1 MSKKLFFL
9 ISTVFFLIFFVRT
22 TIYADPPDELDSGEV
37 YVRARVLVVLKS
49 GIVSFDG
56 MKIHEETLK
65 VQLLEGREKGK
76 VVTVT
81 RSGDPTVTANQI
93 AQGETVVIDS
103 KPDPTGKIT
112 YTVYEPYR
120 LNVFLFVF
128 LGFLLFIIVIA
139 GKRGVGALV
148 GLGTSIGVIGMY
160 IIPQILQGKSP
171 LNVCIIGACI
181 ILFVTTYLAHGV
193 SLKTTVAVVGT
204 AISLLFA
211 GWLSVFFVNWL
222 HIFGL
227 GNEDIYNLQV
237 GTAHP
242 INPQGLF
249 LGSILI
255 GTLGAL
261 NDITT
266 TQAITMFT
274 LVKENPKQK
283 LQELF
288 TKGMTIGK
296 EHIASLIN
304 TLVLAYAGS
313 SLAVFIFF
321 ELNPAHLPWWVILN
335 NESTI
340 EELVKSMVGSS
351 ALILAV
357 PLTTLL
363 ATAIAL
369 KGTSFLDFLIEIG
382 IDLGIVRELPRGI
395 KQKK

>member
-1 MSKKLFFL
+1 MYKN
-9 ISTVFFLIFFVRT
+9 VIFFVCV
-22 TIYADPPDELDSGEV
+22 ILAIIFIHGVAYANPPDEVDYHEVFVKAKVLSILNSGT
-37 YVRARVLVVLKS
+37 
-49 GIVSFDG
+49 VSFDG
-56 MKIHEETLK
+56 MKTYEETLK
-65 VQLLEGREKGK
+65 VQLVEGVEKGK
-76 VVTVT
+76 TITVS
-81 RSGDPTVTANQI
+81 RSGDPTLTANQI
-93 AQGETVVIDS
+93 TTGEIVVIDS
-103 KPDPTGKIT
+103 KPDPNGKMV

-120 LNVFLFVF
+120 LDRFFFIF
-128 LGFLLFIIVIA
+128 LGFILFIVIIA
-139 GKRGVGALV
+139 GKKGLGALI
-148 GLGTSIGVIGMY
+148 GLGISLAVIGFY
-160 IIPQILQGKSP
+160 IIPQILQGQNP
-171 LNVCIIGACI
+171 LNVCITGACV
-181 ILFVTTYLAHGV
+181 ILVVTTYIAHGI
-193 SLKTTVAVVGT
+193 SLRTTIAIIST

-211 GWLSVFFVNWL
+211 GWLSVSFVNLL

-227 GNEDIYNLQV
+227 GNEDIYNLQI
-237 GTAHP
+237 GTTHP

-274 LVKENPKQK
+274 LIKENPKQK
-283 LQELF
+283 FSQLF
-288 TKGMTIGK
+288 TKGMVIGK

-321 ELNPAHLPWWVILN
+321 ELNPAQLPWWVILN

-340 EELVKSMVGSS
+340 EELIKSIVGSS

-357 PLTTLL
+357 PLTTLF

-369 KGTSFLDFLIEIG
+369 KGTTLTDFLIRVG
-382 IDLGIVRELPRGI
+382 VDLGGSTNVVEAN